1 MVLKVL
7 YDPDSFFKSTDV
19 SLIQAIAVVLLS
31 GLVGSLA
38 VYVKLPELEAQI
50 LESLVKTIPAD
61 QAKLFLEFFR
71 IQMIISPFIGV
82 FISWIF
88 MSAVLYG
95 LSALFGGSGDFSKL
109 FKFTA
114 FGFLPSI
121 VLSPLTAYTMSLKP
135 TIPYIILGWA
145 TNLWQ
150 AFILVFALKH
160 ARNLRLRNAVICV
173 AIPYVVMFILGIVGI
188 TMFWR

>member
-7 YDPDSFFKSTDV
+7 YDPDSFFKSADV

-50 LESLVKTIPAD
+50 LESLLKTIPAD

-71 IQMIISPFIGV
+71 IQMLISPFIGV

-114 FGFLPSI
+114 FWAGL
-121 VLSPLTAYTMSLKP
+121 LTS
-135 TIPYIILGWA
+135 G
-145 TNLWQ
+145 
-150 AFILVFALKH
+150 
-160 ARNLRLRNAVICV
+160 RLLYSC
-173 AIPYVVMFILGIVGI
+173 LH
-188 TMFWR
+188 